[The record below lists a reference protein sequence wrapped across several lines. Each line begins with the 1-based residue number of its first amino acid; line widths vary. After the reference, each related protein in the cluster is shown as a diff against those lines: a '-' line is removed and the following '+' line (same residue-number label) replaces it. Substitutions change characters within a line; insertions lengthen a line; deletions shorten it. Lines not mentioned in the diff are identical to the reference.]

1 MTAVDGCVNADGNL
15 YYLPGPMDV
24 YGIVYDKTM
33 FEEKGWEVP
42 HSYSEFVAL
51 IKQIREEGTV
61 SGESVE
67 PIQISLMYPD
77 MFQILFNTF
86 GYLDAYG
93 GKDNYIWLT
102 EYQQGN
108 GSMVGHMESAVKDF
122 RNLFTD
128 GILSVSDLEVTPSQ
142 RSQMMYIEHSTAMIV
157 ECQNA
162 VNYAVTMN
170 AASEDAGE
178 LHEIGMMPFWVSD
191 EENSDFLYTIPSYYM
206 AINKAS
212 AQESSSKKQIL
223 LDIFGYLS
231 SVEGQEMLIGDN
243 FQISNIEGV
252 PIQSNEFSKEII
264 DTVARGQIINT
275 FYLAEGET
283 DKQVERK
290 MLANVGDLILGNIST
305 EEWLLLAD
313 ETRDDYLSGNLGNEE
328 VYGQVES
335 TMTRLETAYT
345 MAQMYASLMDVPIG
359 ICRGGG
365 WDRSTNGYL
374 YEGDI
379 TDSSLSCITPNKEST
394 SEDPDADRIVSASL
408 TGQQILDILN
418 GSKELNTTK
427 GFSTYF
433 VAYGLEVEFA
443 PCAEDGNRVISCKLP
458 DGTDLDPAEVYEVAY
473 FNGSLPDIGAEPEH
487 VLEQSWQ
494 DAFLTWLEEEG
505 GVLQK
510 PKMTLKLVYEE

>member
-1 MTAVDGCVNADGNL
+1 
-15 YYLPGPMDV
+15 V
-24 YGIVYDKTM
+24 YGIVYDRTM
-33 FEEKGWEVP
+33 FEENGWEVP

-51 IKQIREEGTV
+51 IDQIRTEGTAN
-61 SGESVE
+61 GDSVV
-67 PIQISLMYPD
+67 PIQISMMYPD
-77 MFQILFNTF
+77 MFQILFNTYS
-86 GYLDAYG
+86 YLDVYG

-108 GSMVGHMESAVKDF
+108 GSMVGHMEPAVKDF

-443 PCAEDGNRVISCKLP
+443 PWAEEGNRVISCKLP

-487 VLEQSWQ
+487 VLDMSWQ

-505 GVLQK
+505 GILQK